1 MERERRKTI
10 RVKIPLLI
18 QYSNDNVTWDISPVK
33 DFSESGA
40 KIITRTKFSSGDNLK
55 LKIRIPLKPSEYQE
69 FCGKIINCSESLTQT
84 HVTRIEFVDLSEEQK
99 TLIQNYIN
107 QFLNK

>member
-1 MERERRKTI
+1 MGGERRKASRI
-10 RVKIPLLI
+10 KIPLLI
-18 QYSNDNVTWDISPVK
+18 QYSRDSVTWDISPVK
-33 DFSESGA
+33 DFSEAGA

-55 LKIRIPLKPSEYQE
+55 LKMRIPLKPSECQE
-69 FCGKIINCSESLTQT
+69 LYGKIIECSESSTQM

-99 TLIQNYIN
+99 TLMQSYIT